1 MKKRILLTMT
11 SQEDVYC
18 YLLTQELY
26 DKWPDNM
33 DAMSWLNKCNNYEN
47 VEDKLNLLQ
56 ICKEIEVGR
65 LSIVGHVEG
74 ISY

>member
-1 MKKRILLTMT
+1 MKKRILLTLT

-26 DKWPDNM
+26 DAWPDGM
-33 DAMSWLNKCNNYEN
+33 DAMSWLTEGDNFEH
-47 VEDKLNLLQ
+47 VEDDLSLLK
-56 ICKEIEVGR
+56 ICKEIEAGR
-65 LSIVGHVEG
+65 LSIINHVEG